1 MQPVLAKSYRSLR
14 KLSEG
19 GMGEVFLALTTNPL
33 RKHIVLKKLKLD
45 PEDPYGRDRFLD
57 EARITCALRHR
68 NIVEVY
74 DAFENGGEL
83 YLEMEWIRGR
93 SLRQVVDTLHRQPVP
108 PRIAGAIV
116 HDVCRAL
123 DAAYRTEGR
132 DGRPLAVIHRDITP
146 NNVMVSF
153 EGVVKVIDFGL
164 ARAASTLSGTAGVE
178 RGTPE
183 YLSPERAKEILRYT
197 DPPGES
203 APDEAREPE
212 PLDGRSDL
220 FCAGLLLHELLT
232 GRSLFGGPP
241 PRGDLTPEER
251 RAWQNEALR
260 RIVRCEEPLEGLPT
274 ELEPIVR
281 KALARER
288 EARYA
293 TGQEMADA
301 LREAVGAV
309 EAAELAGF
317 LRQCFPDGLEKLA
330 ALEAAIEAEPLRL
343 VPVPEAPPVP
353 TAPPRAPEP
362 PTQPARSRSWLLA
375 LPVLLALVAGVAW
388 WLWPGVQPSARHST
402 VDVVV
407 ADPRNLVG
415 SKVTVIVGVNDTE
428 GRPLPEQQVWL
439 TVVGASG
446 TSKRFQGVSEGT
458 GTARFEFSW
467 LAPEKVTLSVLVN
480 PGPREVPLEGQPVT
494 FTAGLP
500 DAENS
505 SFIEVSKKA
514 PVGEE
519 AVFKVALRDA
529 GNHPTAGWEVTFTVE
544 GGDDARETQ
553 VKADERGIAEL
564 RYRTKWAGARKVG
577 ASVVTENGR
586 RELQPVEVSFEAGPP
601 HERES
606 TLEVRVAPKPSGSE
620 QLPVADGQEP
630 VELEV
635 TARDEYG
642 NPVSGWPVRLEVP
655 ETEGY
660 TLEQPAVTDEQGHAK
675 GILRT
680 TRTKPVH
687 VRVLLSEGP
696 RPVELGADVTFA
708 PGAPNSKRSG
718 LLAKPAKVTLSG
730 KNRSVLTA
738 TVQDAHGNP
747 IPGLVVR
754 FEARGTGS
762 RVEPRE
768 MTSDEEGR
776 ASVNLWS
783 TRIGKKSVV
792 ATVHR
797 AGRRE
802 VLFSLQAEVLFEA
815 SAPGADKS
823 TLSANTETAAADG
836 KEAITVTAAVRDANA
851 HPVQGRYVLLSSS
864 DAEGQFDRRLGP
876 TDARGLV
883 TTSLTS
889 TRAKEITFSAVI
901 EPLRPEEQAM
911 PLGDQV
917 TVRFVSSAPD
927 ANLSRLTASASTLT
941 AGETSTLRFEV
952 MDAKGRPIPGAKV
965 QWKASDAK
973 ARFQQRDLSTDE
985 RGLASAILLL
995 TNAGKTRVTV
1005 TAELEGRAATKD
1017 TDIAVGSGPVDTVS
1031 LTTDT
1036 SGLLA
1041 DGRAT
1046 ATLTLLAKDRYG
1058 NPVENQEIVA
1068 WEGVQPE
1075 DGFKPAASTTN
1086 AAGVVTATLATSKA
1100 GRRSLKAVVGRGD
1113 KALSAECALTFEEPP
1128 SQVDGDASPEAE
1140 KPSTAQTEGAP
1151 GQELAP
1157 PAPEGT
1163 SPDEEES
1170 EASTAPVP

>member
-1 MQPVLAKSYRSLR
+1 
-14 KLSEG
+14 
-19 GMGEVFLALTTNPL
+19 MGEVFLALTSNPL
-33 RKHIVLKKLKLD
+33 RKHIVLKRLKLD
-45 PEDPYGRDRFLD
+45 PEDPYARERFLD

-93 SLRQVVDTLHRQPVP
+93 SLRQVLDRLRHPPVP
-108 PRIAGAIV
+108 PRVAGAII

-164 ARAASTLSGTAGVE
+164 ARAASTHSLTAGVE

-197 DPPGES
+197 DPQGTSTSGET
-203 APDEAREPE
+203 REPA

-241 PRGDLTPEER
+241 PQGDLSPEER
-251 RAWQNEALR
+251 RAWQNAALY
-260 RIVRCEEPLEGLPT
+260 RIVRCEEPLEGLPP

-288 EARYA
+288 EARYS

-301 LREAVGAV
+301 LREAVGIV
-309 EAAELAGF
+309 EAAELTGF
-317 LRQCFPDGLEKLA
+317 LRQCFPDGEEKLA

-343 VPVPEAPPVP
+343 VPEAPPVP
-353 TAPPRAPEP
+353 APPPRTPEP
-362 PTQPARSRSWLLA
+362 PHRQARSRWGLLA
-375 LPVLLALVAGVAW
+375 LPVLALLAGVAW
-388 WLWPGVQPSARHST
+388 WLWPGIQPSARRST

-415 SKVTVIVGVNDTE
+415 SKVTVIVGVNDAE

-439 TVVGASG
+439 TAVGTSG
-446 TSKRFQGVSEGT
+446 TSKRFQGLSEGT

-467 LAPEKVTLSVLVN
+467 LAPEEVKLSVLLN
-480 PGPREVPLEGQPVT
+480 PGSREVPLEAQPKVT

-529 GNHPTAGWEVTFTVE
+529 GNHPTAGWEVTFTVK
-544 GGDDARETQ
+544 GGDDARESQ
-553 VKADERGIAEL
+553 VKADGQGLAEF
-564 RYRTKWAGARKVG
+564 RYRTRWAGARKVG
-577 ASVVTENGR
+577 ASVVTESGR
-586 RELQPVEVSFEAGPP
+586 RELAPVEVRFEAGPP
-601 HERES
+601 HARES
-606 TLEVRVAPKPSGSE
+606 TLDVRIAPKPAGRE

-642 NPVSGWPVRLEVP
+642 NPVQGWPVRFEVP

-660 TLEQPAVTDEQGHAK
+660 TVEQPAATDEQGRAK
-675 GILRT
+675 GLLRT
-680 TRTKPVH
+680 TRSKPVPI
-687 VRVLLSEGP
+687 RALLSEGP
-696 RPVELGADVTFA
+696 RPVELGAEVTFA
-708 PGAPNSKRSG
+708 PGAPSPKHSG

-754 FEARGTGS
+754 FDTQGAGS
-762 RVEPRE
+762 RVDPKE
-768 MTSDEEGR
+768 TSSDEEGR
-776 ASVNLWS
+776 ASVSLWA
-783 TRIGKKSVV
+783 TRIGKKPVI
-792 ATVHR
+792 ATVQR
-797 AGRRE
+797 PGRRE
-802 VLFSLQAEVLFEA
+802 ALFQLRAEVLFEP

-823 TLSANTETAAADG
+823 TLSASAETAAADG
-836 KEAITVTAAVRDANA
+836 QEAITVTATVRDGNA
-851 HPVQGRYVLLSSS
+851 QPVQGRYVLLSSS
-864 DAEGQFDRRLGP
+864 DAQGQFDRRLGP
-876 TDARGLV
+876 TDAQGLV
-883 TTSLTS
+883 STSLTS
-889 TRAKEITFSAVI
+889 TRAREITFSAVI
-901 EPLRPEEQAM
+901 EPLRPGEQTL

-917 TVRFVSSAPD
+917 TVRFISSAPD
-927 ANLSRLTASASTLT
+927 ADHSRLMASASAWT
-941 AGETSTLRFEV
+941 AGDTQTLRFEV
-952 MDAKGRPIPGAKV
+952 MDAKGRPIPHAKV

-973 ARFQQRDLSTDE
+973 ARFTQRDLSTDA
-985 RGLASAILLL
+985 RGLASAALLL
-995 TNAGKTRVTV
+995 TQAGKTRITA
-1005 TAELEGRAATKD
+1005 TAELEGRTAAKD
-1017 TDIAVGSGPVDTVS
+1017 LEVSVGSGPLDTLA

-1041 DGRAT
+1041 DGNAT
-1046 ATLTLLAKDRYG
+1046 ATLTLLARDRYG
-1058 NPVENQEIVA
+1058 NPVENQEVVA
-1068 WEGVQPE
+1068 WEGVEPE
-1075 DGFKPAASTTN
+1075 DGFKQASSSTN
-1086 AAGVVTATLATSKA
+1086 PAGVVTATLASKRA
-1100 GRRSLKAVVGRGD
+1100 GQRTVKATVGRGD
-1113 KALSAECALTFEEPP
+1113 KALSAECSLTFEAPARKDPEPVGSSP
-1128 SQVDGDASPEAE
+1128 GQVDGNASPEPETPPTVRDEEA
-1140 KPSTAQTEGAP
+1140 PSQGS
-1151 GQELAP
+1151 AP
-1157 PAPEGT
+1157 PPPEDPPPDEKAPEA
-1163 SPDEEES
+1163 E
-1170 EASTAPVP
+1170 